1 MSTRE
6 AVICEP
12 VRTPIGRYGGMFK
25 SQTAV
30 DLGVAALTGLLDR
43 TGVPPESV
51 QDVILGHCYPSSEA
65 PAIGRVV
72 ALDAGLPVTVP
83 GMQVDRRCGSGLQAV
98 IQACLQVSAG
108 DNDLVVAGGAE
119 SMSNVAA
126 YSTPICAGAVPVAVC
141 GCTTGWPADAAPP
154 VAVTTRCPAG
164 CWKPRKTCDGSTAS
178 RGKSRTNSRWLR
190 TSGRWPRRR
199 MASWP
204 KKSFR
209 SRVRSRCGEELID
222 NSTSTRATDTTVES
236 LSKLKP
242 VLLEHD
248 PEATVTAGNAS
259 GQNDAASMCLV
270 TTPEKAGELGLT
282 PLVRLVSWGVAAVPP
297 DVMGIGP
304 VPATEVALAKAGLQM
319 SDIDLFELNEAFA
332 AQALARSCGSGTLAS
347 TIGSGRT
354 CTARVYRWVIRSA
367 RPAVGCWPRWPA
379 SSIGGTRALR
389 ELETMCI
396 GGGQGL
402 RRGLRTSRAC
412 NDPAVGRLSPSSKY
426 PASSR
431 RRCAA

>member
-1 MSTRE
+1 VSTRE

-30 DLGVAALTGLLDR
+30 DLGVAALTGLLER
-43 TGVPPESV
+43 TGVSPESV

-98 IQACLQVSAG
+98 IQACLQISSG
-108 DNDLVVAGGAE
+108 DSDLVVAGGAE
-119 SMSNVAA
+119 SMSNVVF
-126 YSTPICAGAVPVAVC
+126 YSTDMRWGGARGGVRVH
-141 GCTTGWPADAAPP
+141 
-154 VAVTTRCPAG
+154 
-164 CWKPRKTCDGSTAS
+164 DGLARGRSTAGGRHYPVPGGMLETAENLRRQYSIS
-178 RGKSRTNSRWLR
+178 RQEQDELAV
-190 TSGRWPRRR
+190 
-199 MASWP
+199 ASHQRAVAAQKDGILAEEIIP
-204 KKSFR
+204 VT
-209 SRVRSRCGEELID
+209 VRSRRGEELID
-222 NSTSTRATDTTVES
+222 TDEHPRADTTVES

-270 TTPEKAGELGLT
+270 TTPQKADELGLT

-297 DVMGIGP
+297 NAMGIGP
-304 VPATEVALAKAGLQM
+304 VPATEVALSKAGLQL
-319 SDIDLFELNEAFA
+319 SDIDVIELNEAFA
-332 AQALARSCGSGTLAS
+332 AQALAVMREWHFGAADCERTNVHGSGISLGHPVGATGGRMLATLARELNRR
-347 TIGSGRT
+347 G
-354 CTARVYRWVIRSA
+354 ARY
-367 RPAVGCWPRWPA
+367 G
-379 SSIGGTRALR
+379 
-389 ELETMCI
+389 LETMCI

-402 RRGLRTSRAC
+402 A
-412 NDPAVGRLSPSSKY
+412 AVFERVGSQ
-426 PASSR
+426 
-431 RRCAA
+431 